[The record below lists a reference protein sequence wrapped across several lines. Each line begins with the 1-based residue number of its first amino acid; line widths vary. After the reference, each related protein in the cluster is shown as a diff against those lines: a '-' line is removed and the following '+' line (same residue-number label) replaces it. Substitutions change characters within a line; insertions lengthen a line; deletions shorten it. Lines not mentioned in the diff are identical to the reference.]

1 VIRLKLEFGKLTQK
15 NAVIIADE
23 WKYPGIYSFYDMT
36 ADEDDYNE
44 LIDPDMRGET
54 YFEVLSGCELIGFL
68 TLNISENVADI
79 GIGMRPDL
87 TGRGLGTE
95 FMSSCLNFITKKHRN
110 VKAITLSVACFNIRA
125 IKVYK
130 KLDFKEEYHFDQ
142 QTNGGNFK
150 FVSMRK
156 KVSLE

>member
-1 VIRLKLEFGKLTQK
+1 MHIFIKR
-15 NAVIIADE
+15 I
-23 WKYPGIYSFYDMT
+23 SC
-36 ADEDDYNE
+36 
-44 LIDPDMRGET
+44 
-54 YFEVLSGCELIGFL
+54 CELIGFL